1 MAMTTTAQPFGL
13 RPSSHP
19 SGVIRPVAYTIAS
32 GYAANIFQNQPVR
45 IAPSTGSGQT
55 EGTIVAAATG
65 EAFIGTFQG
74 VEFTDSDGRYRVSN
88 KWTASTSATT
98 ITAYVTSDPTIVYEV
113 QTNANVTT
121 ADIGKQYDFA
131 NTTSGNTTTGLSSA
145 SLDVAS
151 AAANASVR
159 LIGLSNAVEDTATD
173 AYLTVEVQ
181 ISEHQFVA
189 DKAAI

>member
-1 MAMTTTAQPFGL
+1 MTTTAQPFGL

-45 IAPSTGSGQT
+45 IAPSTGAGQT

-98 ITAYVTSDPTIVYEV
+98 ITAYVTSDPAIVYQV
-113 QTNANVTT
+113 QTNANVTV

-131 NTTSGNTTTGLSSA
+131 NQTSGNTTTGLSSA

-159 LIGLSNAVEDTATD
+159 LIGLSDAVQDNADD

>member
-1 MAMTTTAQPFGL
+1 MTTTAQPYGL

-19 SGVIRPVAYTIAS
+19 SGTIRPVAQTIAT
-32 GYAANIFQNQPVR
+32 GYAVNIFQNQPVR

-88 KWTASTSATT
+88 KWTASQAATT
-98 ITAYVTSDPTIVYEV
+98 ITAYVTTDPTIVYEV
-113 QTNANVTT
+113 QTNANVTV

-131 NTTSGNTTTGLSSA
+131 NTLVGNTTTGLSSA
-145 SLDVAS
+145 ALDVAS
-151 AAANASVR
+151 AASNASVR
-159 LIGLSNAVEDTATD
+159 LISLSDAVEDTATD
-173 AYLTVEVQ
+173 AYLTVQVQ

>member
-1 MAMTTTAQPFGL
+1 MTTTAQPFGL

-19 SGVIRPVAYTIAS
+19 SGTIRPVAQTIAS

-45 IAPSTGSGQT
+45 IAPATSGGQT

-88 KWTASTSATT
+88 KWTASQAATT
-98 ITAYVTSDPTIVYEV
+98 ITAYVTTDPTIVYEV
-113 QTNANVTT
+113 QTNANVTVS
-121 ADIGKQYDFA
+121 DIGKQYDFA
-131 NTTSGNTTTGLSSA
+131 STTVGNTTTGLSSA
-145 SLDVAS
+145 SLDIAS

-159 LIGLSNAVEDTATD
+159 LISLSDAVEDSAGD
-173 AYLTVEVQ
+173 DYLTVQVQ
-181 ISEHQFVA
+181 ISEHQFIA

>member
-1 MAMTTTAQPFGL
+1 MTTTAQPFGL

-19 SGVIRPVAYTIAS
+19 SGVIRPVAYTIAT
-32 GYAANIFQNQPVR
+32 GYAVNIFQNQPVR
-45 IAPSTGSGQT
+45 IAPSTGGGQT

-88 KWTASTSATT
+88 KWTASLSATT
-98 ITAYVTSDPTIVYEV
+98 ITAYVTTDPAIVYQV

-121 ADIGKQYDFA
+121 ADIGKQYDFDD
-131 NTTSGNTTTGLSSA
+131 TLVGNATTGLSSA

-159 LIGLSNAVEDTATD
+159 LIGLSDAVQDDVTD
-173 AYLTVEVQ
+173 AFLTVEVQ

>member
-1 MAMTTTAQPFGL
+1 MTTTAQPYGL

-19 SGVIRPVAYTIAS
+19 SGTIRPVAYTIAT
-32 GYAANIFQNQPVR
+32 GYAVNIFQNQPVR
-45 IAPSTGSGQT
+45 IAPATSGGQT

-65 EAFIGTFQG
+65 EAFIGSFQG

-98 ITAYVTSDPTIVYEV
+98 ITAYVTSDPAIVYEV
-113 QTNANVTT
+113 QTNANVTVT
-121 ADIGKQYDFA
+121 DIGKQYDFA
-131 NTTSGNTTTGLSSA
+131 NTLVGNSTTGLSSA
-145 SLDVAS
+145 ALDVAS
-151 AAANASVR
+151 AASNASVR
-159 LIGLSNAVEDTATD
+159 LVGLSTAVEDTATD
-173 AYLTVEVQ
+173 TYLTVEVQ

>member
-1 MAMTTTAQPFGL
+1 MTTTAQPFGL

-19 SGVIRPVAYTIAS
+19 SGIIRPVAYTIAS

-45 IAPSTGSGQT
+45 IAPTTGAGQT
-55 EGTIVAAATG
+55 EGTIVAAAVG
-65 EAFIGTFQG
+65 EAFVGTFQG

-98 ITAYVTSDPTIVYEV
+98 ITAYVTTDPTIVYEV
-113 QTNANVTT
+113 QTNANVTV

-131 NTTSGNTTTGLSSA
+131 NQTSGNTTTGLSTA

-159 LIGLSNAVEDTATD
+159 LINLGTAIQDTATD

>member
-1 MAMTTTAQPFGL
+1 MTTTAQPFGL

-19 SGVIRPVAYTIAS
+19 SGTIRPVAYTITT
-32 GYAANIFQNQPVR
+32 GYAVNIFQNQPVR
-45 IAPSTGSGQT
+45 IAPATSGGQT

-88 KWTASTSATT
+88 KWTASLAATT

-121 ADIGKQYDFA
+121 
-131 NTTSGNTTTGLSSA
+131 
-145 SLDVAS
+145 
-151 AAANASVR
+151 
-159 LIGLSNAVEDTATD
+159 
-173 AYLTVEVQ
+173 VQ
-181 ISEHQFVA
+181 LRQHA
-189 DKAAI
+189 RG

>member
-1 MAMTTTAQPFGL
+1 MTTTAQPFGL

-98 ITAYVTSDPTIVYEV
+98 ITAYVTSDPMIVYQV

-131 NTTSGNTTTGLSSA
+131 NQTAGNTTTGLSTA

-159 LIGLSNAVEDTATD
+159 LIGLSDAVQDNADD

>member
-1 MAMTTTAQPFGL
+1 MTTTAQPFGL

-45 IAPSTGSGQT
+45 IAPATSGGQT

-65 EAFIGTFQG
+65 EAFIGSFQG

-98 ITAYVTSDPTIVYEV
+98 ITAYVTVDPMIVYQV
-113 QTNANVTT
+113 QTNANVTVT
-121 ADIGKQYDFA
+121 DIGKQYDFA
-131 NTTSGNTTTGLSSA
+131 NTTAGNSTTGLSTA
-145 SLDVAS
+145 ALDVAS

-159 LIGLSNAVEDTATD
+159 LVGLSDAVQDNADD

>member
-1 MAMTTTAQPFGL
+1 MTTTAQPYGL

-19 SGVIRPVAYTIAS
+19 SGTIRPVAYTIAT
-32 GYAANIFQNQPVR
+32 GYAVNIFQNQPVR

-65 EAFIGTFQG
+65 EAFIGAFQG

-98 ITAYVTSDPTIVYEV
+98 ITAYVTSDPAIVYEV
-113 QTNANVTT
+113 QTNANVVA
-121 ADIGKQYDFA
+121 ADIGKQFNFA
-131 NTTSGNTTTGLSSA
+131 NTTSGNTVTGLSSA
-145 SLDVAS
+145 ALDVS
-151 AAANASVR
+151 SSAANASVR
-159 LIGLSNAVEDTATD
+159 LVGLSDAVEDTATD
-173 AYLTVEVQ
+173 AFLTVNVQ

-189 DKAAI
+189 DVAAI

>member
-1 MAMTTTAQPFGL
+1 MTTTAQPYGL

-19 SGVIRPVAYTIAS
+19 SGTIRPVAQTIAT
-32 GYAANIFQNQPVR
+32 GYAVNIFQNQPVR
-45 IAPSTGSGQT
+45 IAPATSGGQT

-98 ITAYVTSDPTIVYEV
+98 ITAYVTTDPTIVYEV
-113 QTNANVTT
+113 QTNANVTVS
-121 ADIGKQYDFA
+121 DIGKQYDFA
-131 NTTSGNTTTGLSSA
+131 NTLVGNTTTGLSSA
-145 SLDVAS
+145 ALDVAS

-159 LIGLSNAVEDTATD
+159 LISLSDAVEDTATD
-173 AYLTVEVQ
+173 AYLTVQVQ
-181 ISEHQFVA
+181 ISEHQFIA

>member
-1 MAMTTTAQPFGL
+1 
-13 RPSSHP
+13 
-19 SGVIRPVAYTIAS
+19 VIRPVAYTIAT
-32 GYAANIFQNQPVR
+32 GYAVNIFQNQPVR
-45 IAPSTGSGQT
+45 IAPSTGGGQT

-98 ITAYVTSDPTIVYEV
+98 ITAYVTTDPAIVYQV
-113 QTNANVTT
+113 QTNANVVV

-131 NTTSGNTTTGLSSA
+131 NTLVGNTTTGLSSA
-145 SLDVAS
+145 ALDVAS

-159 LIGLSNAVEDTATD
+159 LIGLSDAVEDTATD
-173 AYLTVEVQ
+173 TYLTVEVQ

>member
-1 MAMTTTAQPFGL
+1 MTTTAQPFGL

-45 IAPSTGSGQT
+45 IAPATSGGQT

-131 NTTSGNTTTGLSSA
+131 NTTSGNSTTGLSSA

>member
-1 MAMTTTAQPFGL
+1 MTTTAQPFGL

-45 IAPSTGSGQT
+45 IAPATSGGQT

-65 EAFIGTFQG
+65 EAFVGTFQG

-88 KWTASTSATT
+88 KWTASTSATN

-131 NTTSGNTTTGLSSA
+131 NTTSGNSTTGLSSA

-151 AAANASVR
+151 AASNASVR
-159 LIGLSNAVEDTATD
+159 LIGLSTAVEDTATD

>member
-1 MAMTTTAQPFGL
+1 MTTTAQPFGL

-98 ITAYVTSDPTIVYEV
+98 ITAYVTSDPAIVYEV

-131 NTTSGNTTTGLSSA
+131 NTTSGNSTTGLSSA

-151 AAANASVR
+151 AASNASVR
-159 LIGLSNAVEDTATD
+159 LIGLSNAVQDDATD

>member
-1 MAMTTTAQPFGL
+1 MTTTAQPYGL

-45 IAPSTGSGQT
+45 IAPATSGGQT

-65 EAFIGTFQG
+65 EAFVGTFQG

-98 ITAYVTSDPTIVYEV
+98 ITAYVTTDPAIVYEV
-113 QTNANVTT
+113 QTNANVVA

-131 NTTSGNTTTGLSSA
+131 NTTSGNSITGLSSA

-159 LIGLSNAVEDTATD
+159 LIGLSTAVEDTATD

>member
-1 MAMTTTAQPFGL
+1 MTTTAQPYGL

-19 SGVIRPVAYTIAS
+19 SGTIRPVAYTIAT
-32 GYAANIFQNQPVR
+32 GYAVNIFQNQPVR
-45 IAPSTGSGQT
+45 IAPSTGGGQT

-88 KWTASTSATT
+88 KWTASQAATT
-98 ITAYVTSDPTIVYEV
+98 ITAYVTSDPAIVYEV

-131 NTTSGNTTTGLSSA
+131 STTSGNTVTGLSSA

-159 LIGLSNAVEDTATD
+159 LVGLSTAVEDTATD

>member
-1 MAMTTTAQPFGL
+1 MTTTAQPFGL

-32 GYAANIFQNQPVR
+32 GYAVNIFQNQPVR
-45 IAPSTGSGQT
+45 IAPATSGGQT

-65 EAFIGTFQG
+65 EAFIVTFQG

-98 ITAYVTSDPTIVYEV
+98 ITAYVTTDPAIVYQV
-113 QTNANVTT
+113 QTNANVTA

-131 NTTSGNTTTGLSSA
+131 NTLVGNSTTGLSSA
-145 SLDVAS
+145 ALDVAS

-159 LIGLSNAVEDTATD
+159 LIGLSDAVQDTADDT
-173 AYLTVEVQ
+173 YLTVEVQ

>member
-1 MAMTTTAQPFGL
+1 MTTTAQPFGL

-19 SGVIRPVAYTIAS
+19 SGVIRPAAYTIAS

-45 IAPSTGSGQT
+45 IAPATSGGQT

-65 EAFIGTFQG
+65 EAFIGSFQG

-98 ITAYVTSDPTIVYEV
+98 ITAYVTIDPAIVYEV

-131 NTTSGNTTTGLSSA
+131 NTTAGNSTTGLSTA
-145 SLDVAS
+145 ALDVAS
-151 AAANASVR
+151 AASNASVR
-159 LIGLSNAVEDTATD
+159 LIGLSNAVQDDATD

>member
-1 MAMTTTAQPFGL
+1 MTTTAQPYGL

-19 SGVIRPVAYTIAS
+19 SGTIRPVAYTIAT
-32 GYAANIFQNQPVR
+32 GYAVNIFQNQPVR
-45 IAPSTGSGQT
+45 IAPTTGAGQT

-65 EAFIGTFQG
+65 EAFVGTFQG

-98 ITAYVTSDPTIVYEV
+98 ITAYVTTDPTIVYEV
-113 QTNANVTT
+113 QTNANVTA
-121 ADIGKQYDFA
+121 ADIGKQFDFA
-131 NTTSGNTTTGLSSA
+131 NTLVGNTTTGLSSA
-145 SLDVAS
+145 ALDVAS

-159 LIGLSNAVEDTATD
+159 LIGLSTAVEDTATD

-181 ISEHQFVA
+181 ISEHQFIA

>member
-1 MAMTTTAQPFGL
+1 MTTTAQPYGL

-19 SGVIRPVAYTIAS
+19 SGTIRPVAQTIAT
-32 GYAANIFQNQPVR
+32 GYAVNIFQNQPVR
-45 IAPSTGSGQT
+45 IAPATSGGQT

-98 ITAYVTSDPTIVYEV
+98 ITAYVTTDPTIVYEV
-113 QTNANVTT
+113 QTNANVTVS
-121 ADIGKQYDFA
+121 DIGKQYDFA
-131 NTTSGNTTTGLSSA
+131 NTLLGNTTTGLSSA
-145 SLDVAS
+145 ALDVAS

-159 LIGLSNAVEDTATD
+159 LISLSDAVEDTATD
-173 AYLTVEVQ
+173 AYLTVQVQ
-181 ISEHQFVA
+181 ISEHQFIA

>member
-1 MAMTTTAQPFGL
+1 MTTTAQPYGL

-19 SGVIRPVAYTIAS
+19 SGTIRPVAYTIAS
-32 GYAANIFQNQPVR
+32 GYAVNIFQNQPVR
-45 IAPSTGSGQT
+45 IAPATSGGQT

-65 EAFIGTFQG
+65 EAFVGTFQG

-98 ITAYVTSDPTIVYEV
+98 ITAYVTTDPTIVYEV
-113 QTNANVTT
+113 QTNANVTA
-121 ADIGKQYDFA
+121 ADIGKQFDFA
-131 NTTSGNTTTGLSSA
+131 NTLVGNTTTGLSSA
-145 SLDVAS
+145 ALDVAS

-159 LIGLSNAVEDTATD
+159 LIGLSTAVEDTATD

-181 ISEHQFVA
+181 ISEHQFIA

>member
-1 MAMTTTAQPFGL
+1 MTTTAQPFGL

-19 SGVIRPVAYTIAS
+19 SGTIRPVAQTIAT
-32 GYAANIFQNQPVR
+32 GYAVNIFQNQPVR

-88 KWTASTSATT
+88 KWTASQAATT
-98 ITAYVTSDPTIVYEV
+98 ITAYVTTDPTIVYEV
-113 QTNANVTT
+113 QTNANVTVS
-121 ADIGKQYDFA
+121 DIGKQYDFA

-145 SLDVAS
+145 SLDIAS

-159 LIGLSNAVEDTATD
+159 LISLSDAVEDTAGDT
-173 AYLTVEVQ
+173 YLTVQVQ
-181 ISEHQFVA
+181 ISEHQFIA

>member
-1 MAMTTTAQPFGL
+1 MTTTAQPYGL

-19 SGVIRPVAYTIAS
+19 SGTIRPVAYTIAS
-32 GYAANIFQNQPVR
+32 GYATTIYQNQPVR
-45 IAPSTGSGQT
+45 IAPSTGAGQT

-65 EAFIGTFQG
+65 EAFVGTFQG

-88 KWTASTSATT
+88 KWTASTSAST
-98 ITAYVTSDPTIVYEV
+98 ITAYVTSDPAIVYEV

-131 NTTSGNTTTGLSSA
+131 NTTSGNATTGLSSA
-145 SLDVAS
+145 ALDVAS
-151 AAANASVR
+151 SAANASVR
-159 LIGLSNAVEDTATD
+159 LIGFGDAVEDTASD
-173 AYLTVEVQ
+173 SYLTVQVQ

>member
-1 MAMTTTAQPFGL
+1 MTTTAQPYGL

-19 SGVIRPVAYTIAS
+19 SGTIRPVAYTIQS
-32 GYAANIFQNQPVR
+32 GYAVNIFQNQPVR
-45 IAPSTGSGQT
+45 IAPATSGGQT

-98 ITAYVTSDPTIVYEV
+98 ITAYVTSDPAIVYEV
-113 QTNANVTT
+113 QTNANVTA

-131 NTTSGNTTTGLSSA
+131 NTLVGNSTTGLSSA
-145 SLDVAS
+145 ALDVAS
-151 AAANASVR
+151 AASNASVR
-159 LIGLSNAVEDTATD
+159 LVGLSNAVEDTATD

>member
-1 MAMTTTAQPFGL
+1 MTTTAQPFGL

-45 IAPSTGSGQT
+45 IAPATSGGQT

-98 ITAYVTSDPTIVYEV
+98 ITAYVTSDPAIVYEV

-131 NTTSGNTTTGLSSA
+131 NTTSGNSTTGLSSA

-151 AAANASVR
+151 AASNASVR
-159 LIGLSNAVEDTATD
+159 LIGLSTAVEDTATD

>member
-1 MAMTTTAQPFGL
+1 M
-13 RPSSHP
+13 
-19 SGVIRPVAYTIAS
+19 AYTIAT
-32 GYAANIFQNQPVR
+32 GYAVNIFQNQPVR
-45 IAPSTGSGQT
+45 IAPATSGGQT

-88 KWTASTSATT
+88 KWTASTAATT
-98 ITAYVTSDPTIVYEV
+98 ITAYVTSDPAIVYEV

-131 NTTSGNTTTGLSSA
+131 STTSGNSTTGLSSA

-159 LIGLSNAVEDTATD
+159 LVGLSTAVEDTATD

>member
-1 MAMTTTAQPFGL
+1 MTTTAQPFGL

-19 SGVIRPVAYTIAS
+19 SGTIRPVAYTIAT
-32 GYAANIFQNQPVR
+32 GYAVNIFQNQPVR

-88 KWTASTSATT
+88 KWTASQAATT

-113 QTNANVTT
+113 QTNANVTVS
-121 ADIGKQYDFA
+121 DIGKQFNFA

-145 SLDVAS
+145 ALDVAS

-159 LIGLSNAVEDTATD
+159 LIGLSDAVEDTATD
-173 AYLTVEVQ
+173 TYLTVQVQ

-189 DKAAI
+189 DVAAI

>member
-1 MAMTTTAQPFGL
+1 
-13 RPSSHP
+13 
-19 SGVIRPVAYTIAS
+19 VIRPVAYTIAT
-32 GYAANIFQNQPVR
+32 GYAVNIFQNQPVR
-45 IAPSTGSGQT
+45 IAPSTGGGQT

-88 KWTASTSATT
+88 KWTASASATT
-98 ITAYVTSDPTIVYEV
+98 ITAYVTTDPAIVYQV
-113 QTNANVTT
+113 QTNANVVV

-131 NTTSGNTTTGLSSA
+131 NTLVGNATTGLSSA
-145 SLDVAS
+145 ALDVAS

-159 LIGLSNAVEDTATD
+159 RIGLSDAVQDDATD